1 MSKMLHLINKS
12 PFDRNALDS
21 CLRLAQDGG
30 AVLFIEDGVYAAM
43 SQAASADAVSKRMQ
57 DLKFYVLG
65 KRMEDRTFYVLGPD
79 VSARGLDD
87 TRLIDG
93 IDVVDYGGFVDLVV
107 EHDVAQSW
115 L

>member
-12 PFDRNALDS
+12 PFDRNNLDS
-21 CLRLAQDGG
+21 CLRLA
-30 AVLFIEDGVYAAM
+30 AVGSSVLLIEDGVYAAM
-43 SQAASADAVSKRMQ
+43 SKAAHADAVSKRMG
-57 DLKFYVLG
+57 DL
-65 KRMEDRTFYVLGPD
+65 TFYVLGPD

-87 TRLIDG
+87 KPLIDG
-93 IDVVDYGGFVDLVV
+93 INVVDYGGFVDLVA

>member
-21 CLRLAQDGG
+21 CLRLAKTGSS
-30 AVLFIEDGVYAAM
+30 VLLLEDGVYAAM
-43 SQAASADAVSKRMQ
+43 SKAASAEAVNSRMG
-57 DLKFYVLG
+57 DL
-65 KRMEDRTFYVLGPD
+65 TFYVLGPD

-87 TRLIDG
+87 KPLIDG
-93 IDVVDYGGFVDLVV
+93 MNVVDYGGFVDLVV
-107 EHDVAQSW
+107 EHEVAQSW

>member
-1 MSKMLHLINKS
+1 MNKMLHLINKS

-21 CLRLAQDGG
+21 CLRLAQNGSS
-30 AVLFIEDGVYAAM
+30 VLLLEDGVYAALGKA
-43 SQAASADAVSKRMQ
+43 SSADAVSKRMK
-57 DLKFYVLG
+57 DLK
-65 KRMEDRTFYVLGPD
+65 FYVLGPD

-87 TRLIDG
+87 TPLIEG
-93 IDVVDYGGFVDLVV
+93 INVVDYGGFVDLVV